1 MISSFIKEIT
11 KSGLTSLDVVMNN
24 GRVYRYSGILEL
36 DDLLALYQEVLE
48 GGDSVGRFF
57 NQYIKGRYE
66 AQELKEVYKV
76 ETDIDVSKALE
87 NLKAGRAILFGNKKK
102 LDELLEALSVDYDIV
117 INREGLLRAVEVGEN
132 FDRIILIGNM
142 IKVCTPKDEFARKT
156 VTIAALTLPVK
167 TIVTSY
173 NVSKDYYVYDVELK
187 EKEDKQE
194 QDLEHELEVAEHEKP
209 ERENGLSD
217 KQLALQSLRMI
228 QKHGGYSV
236 DNLVEIVKDYIE
248 NNKQKKGETPFIIY
262 KNIRKYKEKIMNK
275 E

>member
-87 NLKAGRAILFGNKKK
+87 NLKAGRAFYLGTKRN
-102 LDELLEALSVDYDIV
+102 
-117 INREGLLRAVEVGEN
+117 
-132 FDRIILIGNM
+132 
-142 IKVCTPKDEFARKT
+142 
-156 VTIAALTLPVK
+156 
-167 TIVTSY
+167 
-173 NVSKDYYVYDVELK
+173 
-187 EKEDKQE
+187 
-194 QDLEHELEVAEHEKP
+194 
-209 ERENGLSD
+209 
-217 KQLALQSLRMI
+217 
-228 QKHGGYSV
+228 
-236 DNLVEIVKDYIE
+236 
-248 NNKQKKGETPFIIY
+248 
-262 KNIRKYKEKIMNK
+262 
-275 E
+275 